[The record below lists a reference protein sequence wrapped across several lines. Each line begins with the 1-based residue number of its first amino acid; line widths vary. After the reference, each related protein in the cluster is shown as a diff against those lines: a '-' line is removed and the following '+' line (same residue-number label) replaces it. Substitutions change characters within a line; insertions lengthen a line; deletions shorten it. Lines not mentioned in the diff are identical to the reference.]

1 LTFGSDF
8 GTGPRKFGN
17 MTNTNLRGD
26 QTPTGISE
34 QDGDRSEVL
43 ENGGVAGT
51 AGNGNNSDISKLNRQ
66 LSVDSA
72 ADDRLERLSIA
83 ESEGAT
89 PLLINTFDRNLL

>member
-1 LTFGSDF
+1 MTFGSDF

-26 QTPTGISE
+26 QTSTGISE
-34 QDGDRSEVL
+34 QDGDHSEVL

-66 LSVDSA
+66 LSVDSV

-89 PLLINTFDRNLL
+89 P